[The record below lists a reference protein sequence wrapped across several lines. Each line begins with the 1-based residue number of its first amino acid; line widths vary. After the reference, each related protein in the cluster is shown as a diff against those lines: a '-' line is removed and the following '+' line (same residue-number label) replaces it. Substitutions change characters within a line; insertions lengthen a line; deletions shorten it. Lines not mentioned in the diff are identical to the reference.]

1 MRNSVSNKYGRKRDL
16 CVQSATLL
24 QVTMVSVLVDN
35 IPQFQLVISVV
46 VVWYFVQAS
55 LRDVIRQAEGAVG
68 HLREPPLHDIKLAL
82 ASKVS
87 GLRGE

>member
-1 MRNSVSNKYGRKRDL
+1 M

-35 IPQFQLVISVV
+35 VPHFHPVISVV
-46 VVWYFVQAS
+46 VMWYFVQAS

-68 HLREPPLHDIKLAL
+68 QGGSRTPQELFQGCTTN
-82 ASKVS
+82 S
-87 GLRGE
+87 

>member
-1 MRNSVSNKYGRKRDL
+1 M

-35 IPQFQLVISVV
+35 IPQFQPVISVV

-68 HLREPPLHDIKLAL
+68 QGCSRTQQQLIQGCTTNA
-82 ASKVS
+82 
-87 GLRGE
+87 

>member
-1 MRNSVSNKYGRKRDL
+1 M

-35 IPQFQLVISVV
+35 VPHFHPVISVV

-68 HLREPPLHDIKLAL
+68 QGGSRTPHQVFHGRTTNA
-82 ASKVS
+82 
-87 GLRGE
+87 